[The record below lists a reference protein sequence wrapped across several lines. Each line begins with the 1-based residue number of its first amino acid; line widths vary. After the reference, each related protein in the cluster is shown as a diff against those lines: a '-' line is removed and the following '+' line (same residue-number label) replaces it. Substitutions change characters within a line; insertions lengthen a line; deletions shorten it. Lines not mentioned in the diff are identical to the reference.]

1 MAERIACM
9 SNKSSESRCSTH
21 CDDIEPVEES
31 RADVETGSE
40 EEEEEEEESLEL
52 EIPTVETNPKNL
64 MRKEQ
69 QERED
74 CGHAVYRNWCAAC
87 VEARGV
93 GRQFQLE
100 PLEEE
105 EKTNNP
111 NGSF

>member
-1 MAERIACM
+1 M
-9 SNKSSESRCSTH
+9 
-21 CDDIEPVEES
+21 EES
-31 RADVETGSE
+31 RADVEAGSE
-40 EEEEEEEESLEL
+40 EEEEEDKSLEP

-74 CGHAVYRNWCAAC
+74 CGHAVYRNWCVAC

-105 EKTNNP
+105 EKNEQP
-111 NGSF
+111 QWQLLIAVS